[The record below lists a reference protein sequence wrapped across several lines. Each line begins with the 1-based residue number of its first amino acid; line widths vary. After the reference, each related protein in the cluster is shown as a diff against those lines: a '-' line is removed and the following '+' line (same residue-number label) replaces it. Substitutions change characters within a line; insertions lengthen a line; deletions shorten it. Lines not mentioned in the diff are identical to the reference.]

1 MRYVIVEEEPMPA
14 IASLEDLNAVNEELA
29 ALRDKHPAAYAE
41 LASLFRRHRG
51 VGYRNICK
59 LLLEEA
65 SPEELKG
72 LK

>member
-1 MRYVIVEEEPMPA
+1 MPA
-14 IASLEDLNAVNEELA
+14 IASLEDLNAVSAALA
-29 ALRDKHPAAYAE
+29 ALREKHPAAYAD
-41 LASLFRRHRG
+41 LASLVRRHRS

-65 SPEELKG
+65 TPEELKG

>member
-1 MRYVIVEEEPMPA
+1 MPA
-14 IASLEDLNAVNEELA
+14 IASLEDLNAVNEALA
-29 ALRDKHPAAYAE
+29 ALRAKHPAACAE
-41 LASLFRRHRG
+41 LASLLRSHRS

-65 SPEELKG
+65 TPEELKG